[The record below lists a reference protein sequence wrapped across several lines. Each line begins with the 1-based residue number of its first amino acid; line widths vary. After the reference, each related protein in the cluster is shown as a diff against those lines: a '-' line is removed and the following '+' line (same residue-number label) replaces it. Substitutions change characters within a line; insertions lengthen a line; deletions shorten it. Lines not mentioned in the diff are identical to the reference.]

1 MHVRGDSMANPGTA
15 GSLPVTLH
23 LRIRAR
29 AGERQK
35 LLEFLR
41 EAIPF
46 YEAPG
51 GIQVRMLQRMDD
63 PDSFIEVVEYGGVAD
78 YERDNRRVDS
88 DPEMK
93 EILDRW
99 RALLEGKAEVVAYRD
114 VTAEVRARSDHGD

>member
-1 MHVRGDSMANPGTA
+1 MANRGTA
-15 GSLPVTLH
+15 GGLPVALH

-51 GIQVRMLQRMDD
+51 GIQIRVLQGMDD
-63 PDSFIEVVEYGGVAD
+63 PDSFIEVVEYAGVAD
-78 YERDNRRVDS
+78 YERDSLRVDS

-93 EILDRW
+93 KVLDRW
-99 RALLEGKAEVVAYRD
+99 RALLEGKAEVTAYRD
-114 VTAEVRARSDHGD
+114 VTGEVRGRSDHGD